1 MWDKKFPDFRCRNL
15 LIKIMQNDH
24 MFQQDIRIIRLN
36 YTLSQS
42 YSAFSTN
49 NLYKMIALSW
59 EREKL
64 VIFFRM
70 LFTIY
75 RIIFW
80 FGIFITAIML

>member
-1 MWDKKFPDFRCRNL
+1 MWDIKFPDFRCRNL

-59 EREKL
+59 ECEKTCD
-64 VIFFRM
+64 IFSYVFYY
-70 LFTIY
+70 I
-75 RIIFW
+75 
-80 FGIFITAIML
+80 